1 VEGVDAVFIGPSDLS
16 ADLGH
21 LGNAAHPEVQ
31 AVIEGAIRR
40 CRHAGRPIG
49 ILAPVQSDAKRYL
62 EMGATMVAVGSD
74 LGLLAR
80 ASDGL
85 AEVFGR
91 QRPVA

>member
-1 VEGVDAVFIGPSDLS
+1 
-16 ADLGH
+16 
-21 LGNAAHPEVQ
+21 VQ

-40 CRHAGRPIG
+40 CRDAGRPIG

-62 EMGATMVAVGSD
+62 ELGATMVAVGSD

-85 AEVFGR
+85 AEAFGR